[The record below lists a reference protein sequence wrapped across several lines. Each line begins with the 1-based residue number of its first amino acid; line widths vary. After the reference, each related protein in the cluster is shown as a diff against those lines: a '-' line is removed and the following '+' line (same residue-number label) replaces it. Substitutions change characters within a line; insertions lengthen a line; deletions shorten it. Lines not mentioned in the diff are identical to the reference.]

1 MTFLWWWFKG
11 LANISGGALVLEFI
25 LLGVASVDLPFLT
38 PLKTRLARQTCWTP
52 LRAWGSW
59 LNTRVE
65 AWHRKRDPSPYEL
78 QYLLRLAELWCVFAS
93 SGDNRKLEG
102 NSAALDAWF
111 WRTVLDGAYISG
123 MWYPPGWKKIVKE
136 LR

>member
-1 MTFLWWWFKG
+1 MTFFWWWFKG

-25 LLGVASVDLPFLT
+25 LLGVASVDPFSA
-38 PLKTRLARQTCWTP
+38 LKPVLARQTYWTP

-65 AWHRKRDPSPYEL
+65 AWHRKRDPTPDEL
-78 QYLLRLAELWCVFAS
+78 QYLLRLAELWYVFAS
-93 SGDNRKLEG
+93 SDDNRKLEG

-111 WRTVLDGAYISG
+111 WRTVREGAYVNG
-123 MWYPPGWKKIVKE
+123 MSMHPPGWKKIVKE